1 MGVCFPRFGFGRL
14 AWDPFLSAEAVTR
27 EWVELTWGCDG
38 NFQAEAAGA
47 DKTTRTKA
55 ATKAAAAVT
64 VAATTLESAAAAA
77 ADAVEVI
84 TAMLLSSWEA
94 YENYTSPL
102 GLGAVVDNCRNNNG

>member
-1 MGVCFPRFGFGRL
+1 MDSCTFQRFGFGRL

-47 DKTTRTKA
+47 HKKTTRTET
-55 ATKAAAAVT
+55 ATKAAAVETA
-64 VAATTLESAAAAA
+64 AATTTSEAAA
-77 ADAVEVI
+77 ADAVEAI
-84 TAMLLSSWEA
+84 AAMLLSSWEA

-102 GLGAVVDNCRNNNG
+102 GLGAVVDNCRNNPG